1 MDFQFNEDQR
11 AIADMAGALFSDVCT
26 DDRLRAA
33 DTRGEGFFADLW
45 EKCVETGLHALSIPE
60 DAGGSGL
67 GMTDLMLVLEAQG
80 RALGHVPLWQHQLAA
95 MAVARFGGA
104 AGHDLVAA
112 ASAGEKI
119 LTLSLHGLARSG
131 GDGLQAAAG
140 ADGLIVN
147 GRVPAVP
154 FAAEAAA
161 ALLLAATPAG
171 NRLLL
176 VVLDQPAVNLKPGLF
191 TDGASVADVTVRDLA
206 VPAACVL
213 PAEAVQWLEDRAMA
227 ALASMQLGVSCEQIR
242 RTVAYVSER
251 KQFDRAIGSFQAVQM
266 SMADAHIATEAL
278 RSALY
283 QLVFRLDAGY
293 PSQSEALAT
302 RWLACEAGHSV
313 GHKAQHVHG
322 GIGVDLTYPIHRYLY
337 WSRALAAALGGSAA
351 TLERLGTWIT
361 TNNTLGWKYDF
372 EENQAV

>member
-11 AIADMAGALFSDVCT
+11 AIADMAGALFSDLCT
-26 DDRLRAA
+26 DERLRAA
-33 DTRGEGFFADLW
+33 DSRGEGFFADLW

-80 RALGHVPLWQHQLAA
+80 RSLGPVPLWQHQLAA
-95 MAVARFGGA
+95 MTLARFCPD
-104 AGHDLVAA
+104 AGLSLLQA

-119 LTLSLHGLARSG
+119 LTLSLHGLARAG
-131 GDGLQAAAG
+131 GDGLHAVAG
-140 ADGLIVN
+140 TDGLVVN
-147 GRVPAVP
+147 GCIPAVAYAP
-154 FAAEAAA
+154 ESAA
-161 ALLLAATPAG
+161 ALLLTATEDG
-171 NRLLL
+171 NRLVL
-176 VVLDQPAVNLKPGLF
+176 VSLEQPGVKLTPAVF
-191 TDGASVADVTVRDLA
+191 TDGTSVADVAVRNLA
-206 VPAACVL
+206 VPASHVL

-227 ALASMQLGVSCEQIR
+227 ALASIQLGVSSEQIR
-242 RTVAYVSER
+242 RTVAYVNER
-251 KQFDRAIGSFQAVQM
+251 RQFDRAIGTFQAVQM
-266 SMADAHIATEAL
+266 SMADAYIATEAL

-283 QLVFRLDAGY
+283 QLVYRLDAGF

-351 TLERLGTWIT
+351 TLERLGAWIT
-361 TNNTLGWKYDF
+361 TNNKLGWKYDF